1 MSSTAG
7 AFVQPRAPDIA
18 AHVRRHLVVAAAYT
32 ALSLLVALAVLLLLR
47 RLSGAFHQPLS
58 GPGIISAAALLAL
71 VAFGLRQLFREPA
84 LQSSAL
90 NTPHSVLSTRYMRWP
105 IEKHIPF
112 RLTAADLLI
121 TFSVLAIA
129 LALSIR
135 GTPLWGLC
143 LAWLMII
150 AAEVAP
156 RLARFRI
163 PPSAPLDSPA
173 LTAQPSTPIA
183 VDDEINEPEIAE
195 PEIPPGLIQQLT
207 RVVADGRE
215 SIHALLK
222 ADIAPLDRLAVVHI
236 AFCPP
241 LSDQPELSAHAPDCE
256 DAEIRLTQTES
267 FGARLEVRLP
277 AVSESPRSL
286 LIEILGSAK
295 ANQDS

>member
-1 MSSTAG
+1 MSSTSG
-7 AFVQPRAPDIA
+7 ALARPLAPDSA
-18 AHVRRHLVVAAAYT
+18 AHVWRQLVVAAAYT
-32 ALSLLVALAVLLLLR
+32 ALSLFLTLAALLLLR

-58 GPGIISAAALLAL
+58 GPGILSAAALLAL
-71 VAFGLRQLFREPA
+71 AAFGLRQLFREPA
-84 LQSSAL
+84 LQSSVL
-90 NTPHSVLSTRYMRWP
+90 NTQHSVLSTQYMRWP

-112 RLTAADLLI
+112 HLSAADLLI
-121 TFSVLAIA
+121 TFSFLAIA

-143 LAWLMII
+143 LAWLII
-150 AAEVAP
+150 VAAEVAP
-156 RLARFRI
+156 RLALFRI

-173 LTAQPSTPIA
+173 LIAQSTTRTA
-183 VDDEINEPEIAE
+183 VDDETNEPEIAE

-207 RVVADGRE
+207 RVADDGHE

-222 ADIAPLDRLAVVHI
+222 ADIAPLDRLAIVHI

-241 LSDQPELSAHAPDCE
+241 LSERPELSAHALDCE

-286 LIEILGSAK
+286 LIELLGSAK
-295 ANQDS
+295 ANQDF